1 MLTKQKKISF
11 LITTHNGEEYII
23 TLLNKVINLMEFD
36 KNIHEIIILDDDSK
50 DETISLIENYII
62 DKIDFIKL
70 VKFNN
75 KKGIF

>member
-11 LITTHNGEEYII
+11 LITTHNGEKYII
-23 TLLNKVINLMEFD
+23 TLLNKVIHLMEFD

-62 DKIDFIKL
+62 DKTDFIKL